1 MAQFKELLV
10 FGTTRVLDNVYA
22 KKFIGDIQGN
32 ADSATIASKD
42 ALGQVID
49 QTYIKNAS
57 VSGQTL
63 TFTKGDGSTFAF
75 DTQDTHVVI
84 ADDLLTNS
92 STQALSAAQGVVL
105 DGRVTA
111 LETAATWQAIT

>member
-22 KKFIGDIQGN
+22 KKFIGDIEGN

-63 TFTKGDGSTFAF
+63 DQEYVMTIKILHSILRIHMLLSLTICLL
-75 DTQDTHVVI
+75 I
-84 ADDLLTNS
+84 ALRRLL
-92 STQALSAAQGVVL
+92 VL
-105 DGRVTA
+105 RRV
-111 LETAATWQAIT
+111 